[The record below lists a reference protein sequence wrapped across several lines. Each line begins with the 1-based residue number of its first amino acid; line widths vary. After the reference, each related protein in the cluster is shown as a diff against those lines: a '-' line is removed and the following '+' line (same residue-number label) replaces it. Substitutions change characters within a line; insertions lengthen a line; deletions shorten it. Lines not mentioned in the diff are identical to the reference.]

1 MSCTSQEMG
10 EANPQELED
19 KSDDSGG
26 LVREERQRLVEK
38 FESCKDRARLFLLS
52 TKAGNVGINLVSAN
66 RVVLFDT
73 SWNPAQD
80 RQALFRC
87 FRFGQDKHVYIYRL
101 VAEGFEKRVPARAA
115 QKNFLALRVVDDKA
129 FERMYNG
136 DELGNAMRL
145 EEGPMRVDSA
155 SDDEDEE
162 EVQAP
167 PEPPED

>member
-1 MSCTSQEMG
+1 M
-10 EANPQELED
+10 
-19 KSDDSGG
+19 
-26 LVREERQRLVEK
+26 VEK

-101 VAEGFEKRVPARAA
+101 VAEGFEKRVHARAA
-115 QKNFLALRVVDDKA
+115 Q
-129 FERMYNG
+129 E
-136 DELGNAMRL
+136 ELFAYCGGRQGL
-145 EEGPMRVDSA
+145 
-155 SDDEDEE
+155 
-162 EVQAP
+162 
-167 PEPPED
+167 